1 MPKGK
6 AFKGFSDTQMK
17 RIAQKLGYTGKIGQ
31 FKDFLKSNPALAAK
45 YNALENIARMKF
57 AEGGAVDPNKK
68 EDEQQVATAQPIPD
82 TTSAQPTNTTTPATT
97 TPASG
102 VTVST
107 LPTPGTQQGAPA
119 TQQPQ
124 PQQMQ
129 MQAQAQQEAQQ
140 AIQPDQVAPMNEQ
153 ILQQAQ
159 DQYEQQMQEA
169 QQAPAPTDVTAVP
182 PQGTFNQYLEQQ
194 NQFMQ
199 NYLTNAPA
207 EVQALPQRMQDI
219 NGQLQQKY
227 GAQAKTLN
235 DMYESKYGER
245 ARSITSKEE
254 ADALSAEIQADTELQ
269 NMQTSLQ
276 TMMENDPLTQQGRQ
290 LQTQYSTYMQR
301 GVDEFAS
308 NNPAPS
314 MADVAVGRME
324 NPQLPAGGQMQPAMT
339 NVDQSQFIGEGVGQ
353 ITTPVSGAT
362 TGAVGTATADM
373 PPEFATST
381 VDAATAE
388 TGVRTETDALKAAQ
402 GEVSQ
407 QAQVTAAEMNPTNTA
422 VGTVPAAQ
430 IAEATKVDK
439 PASRT
444 LQSGELVDA
453 AANAQKGAAFAE
465 EIQSATANPSAAATV
480 KGQLND
486 LMADFEDG
494 KVPSWAAGAMR
505 SASAGL
511 AARGLSMSSMA
522 GQAIVQAA
530 MESAL
535 PIAQADANT
544 QAQFEAQN
552 LSNRQ
557 ARAMLAAEQ
566 RATFMGQEFDQTFQA
581 RVANAAKIS
590 DIANMNFNAEQ
601 QIALE
606 NARIAN
612 SVDLAN
618 LDSQKAMALA
628 EAAQIANLETT
639 NLNNRQQAAVQNA
652 KSFLDMD
659 MANLSNEQ
667 QTAIFK
673 SQQNIQAL
681 LSDQAAENAA
691 RQFNAT
697 SENQTNQ
704 FMANLTSQINQY
716 NATQTNAMAQ
726 YNESNAIDVQKFN
739 GQMQEARD
747 QFNAQNQLVVSQSN
761 AQWRR
766 DIATADT
773 AAINASNEFNAKA
786 VLDISNQAYDNLWQT
801 YSDVMEYAW
810 KSGENER
817 DRINDLMRQQLAN
830 DGAIDIAKLQANA
843 SDNQALGG
851 FFSRA
856 LFGSGGLFGI

>member
-45 YNALENIARMKF
+45 YNALENMARMKF
-57 AEGGAVDPNKK
+57 AEGGVVDPAEEQKK
-68 EDEQQVATAQPIPD
+68 QAEQQQQQQAQ
-82 TTSAQPTNTTTPATT
+82 TTTAPA
-97 TPASG
+97 TPASPTG
-102 VTVST
+102 VSLTT
-107 LPTPGTQQGAPA
+107 MPTPGTTAV
-119 TQQPQ
+119 QQPTQTQAQPPFADIGPPTTMPVEPKPIAPTPSPEPTPAPEPTPSQ
-124 PQQMQ
+124 PQGDFTQYLD
-129 MQAQAQQEAQQ
+129 QQ
-140 AIQPDQVAPMNEQ
+140 AK
-153 ILQQAQ
+153 
-159 DQYEQQMQEA
+159 
-169 QQAPAPTDVTAVP
+169 
-182 PQGTFNQYLEQQ
+182 
-194 NQFMQ
+194 FMQ
-199 NYLTNAPA
+199 DYLTKAPA
-207 EVQALPQRMQDI
+207 EIQALPQKMQDI
-219 NGQLQQKY
+219 NSQLQQKY
-227 GAQAKTLN
+227 GAQVKAVG

-254 ADALSAEIQADTELQ
+254 ADALNAEIEADTEFQ

-290 LQTQYSTYMQR
+290 LQTQYNTYMQR

-314 MADVAVGRME
+314 MADIAVNRME
-324 NPQLPAGGQMQPAMT
+324 NPQVPVGGTMQPAMT
-339 NVDQSQFIGEGVGQ
+339 SVEEAQFIDKDAGQ
-353 ITTPVSGAT
+353 ITTTVPGAT
-362 TGAVGTATADM
+362 TGTVATATADM
-373 PPEFATST
+373 PSTVTATT
-381 VDAATAE
+381 VDAAKSEADVRAE
-388 TGVRTETDALKAAQ
+388 TEKLQAAQ
-402 GEVSQ
+402 GTVSE
-407 QAQVTAAEMNPTNTA
+407 QAQVTAAEMDPTSTA
-422 VGTVPAAQ
+422 VGTVPVAQ
-430 IAEATKVDK
+430 IEEATKVDK

-453 AANAQKGAAFAE
+453 AANAQTAATFVE
-465 EIQSATANPSAAATV
+465 EVQAATANPSAAATV
-480 KGQLND
+480 KGQLDN

-494 KVPSWAAGAMR
+494 QVPAWAAGALRNATAQM
-505 SASAGL
+505 
-511 AARGLSMSSMA
+511 AARGLGASSLA
-522 GQAIVQAA
+522 GQALVQAA

-566 RATFMGQEFDQTFQA
+566 RATFMGMEFDQKFQA

-590 DIANMNFNAEQ
+590 DIANMNFTAEQ

-618 LDSQKAMALA
+618 LDSRKAMALA

-673 SQQNIQAL
+673 SQQNIQSL

-726 YNESNAIDVQKFN
+726 FNETNAIDVQKFN
-739 GQMQEARD
+739 SQMQEARD
-747 QFNAQNQLVVSQSN
+747 QFNAQNQLVIAQSN

-773 AAINASNEFNAKA
+773 AAINAANEFNAKA

-817 DRINDLMRQQLAN
+817 DRMNDLMRQQLAN

-851 FFSRA
+851 FFARA
-856 LFGSGGLFGI
+856 LFGSGGLFGLG

>member
-1 MPKGK
+1 
-6 AFKGFSDTQMK
+6 
-17 RIAQKLGYTGKIGQ
+17 
-31 FKDFLKSNPALAAK
+31 
-45 YNALENIARMKF
+45 
-57 AEGGAVDPNKK
+57 
-68 EDEQQVATAQPIPD
+68 
-82 TTSAQPTNTTTPATT
+82 
-97 TPASG
+97 
-102 VTVST
+102 
-107 LPTPGTQQGAPA
+107 
-119 TQQPQ
+119 
-124 PQQMQ
+124 MQ
-129 MQAQAQQEAQQ
+129 
-140 AIQPDQVAPMNEQ
+140 D
-153 ILQQAQ
+153 
-159 DQYEQQMQEA
+159 
-169 QQAPAPTDVTAVP
+169 
-182 PQGTFNQYLEQQ
+182 YLS
-194 NQFMQ
+194 
-199 NYLTNAPA
+199 NAPA
-207 EVQALPQRMQDI
+207 EIQALPQQIQDI
-219 NGQLQQKY
+219 NEQLQQRY
-227 GAQAKTLN
+227 DSQ
-235 DMYESKYGER
+235 
-245 ARSITSKEE
+245 I
-254 ADALSAEIQADTELQ
+254 DALNTYYMEAYRKKKKNATTKNQEKKLAEAIAADKKFQ
-269 NMQTSLQ
+269 RMQESVN
-276 TMMENDPLTQQGRQ
+276 TMMENDPLVLQGRE
-290 LQTQYSTYMQR
+290 LQTQYNTYMQR
-301 GVDEFAS
+301 GIDEFAS

-314 MADVAVGRME
+314 MADVAVNRME
-324 NPQLPAGGQMQPAMT
+324 NPQVPAGGTMDPAMT
-339 NVDQSQFIGEGVGQ
+339 SVEANQFIDKDAGQ
-353 ITTPVSGAT
+353 VTTAVPSAT
-362 TGAVGTATADM
+362 TGTVATATADM
-373 PPEFATST
+373 PDTVTAST
-381 VDAATAE
+381 VTADKVE
-388 TGVRTETDALKAAQ
+388 TGVRAETDALQAAQ
-402 GEVSQ
+402 GTVSD
-407 QAQVTAAEMNPTNTA
+407 QAQVTAAEMDPTSTA
-422 VGTVPAAQ
+422 VGTVPVAQ
-430 IAEATKVDK
+430 IEEATKVDK

-453 AANAQKGAAFAE
+453 AANAQTAATFVE
-465 EIQSATANPSAAATV
+465 EVQAATANPSAAATV
-480 KGQLND
+480 KGQLDN

-494 KVPSWAAGAMR
+494 QVPAWAAGALRNATAQM
-505 SASAGL
+505 
-511 AARGLSMSSMA
+511 AARGLGASSLA
-522 GQAIVQAA
+522 GQALVQAA

-566 RATFMGQEFDQTFQA
+566 RAVFMGQEFDQTFQA

-652 KSFLDMD
+652 KAFLDMD

-681 LSDQAAENAA
+681 LSDQAAENAT

-704 FMANLTSQINQY
+704 FMANLQSQINQY

-726 YNESNAIDVQKFN
+726 FNETNAIDVQKFN
-739 GQMQEARD
+739 SQLQEARD
-747 QFNAQNQLVVSQSN
+747 QFNAQNQLVIAQSN

-773 AAINASNEFNAKA
+773 AAINAANEFNAKA

-817 DRINDLMRQQLAN
+817 DRINELMRQQLAN
-830 DGAIDIAKLQANA
+830 DGAIDIAKLQANT

-856 LFGSGGLFGI
+856 LFGTGGLFGGL